1 MKERALRCWTLGG
14 ERITEDV
21 YSQINK
27 GACMKSKLIAAIIL
41 AGVGAGLGAAG
52 GEQTFTGVVSDT
64 MCGKQ
69 HMMKNESPAQCTREC
84 VKSGQADYALLVGD
98 KMYKLKG
105 DKSAIDKYAGEKAT
119 VKGTEKG
126 DTITVSSISASKK

>member
-1 MKERALRCWTLGG
+1 
-14 ERITEDV
+14 
-21 YSQINK
+21 
-27 GACMKSKLIAAIIL
+27 MKSKLIAAIIL
-41 AGVGAGLGAAG
+41 AGVSAGFGAAG

-126 DTITVSSISASKK
+126 DTITVSSISGSKK

>member
-1 MKERALRCWTLGG
+1 MK
-14 ERITEDV
+14 
-21 YSQINK
+21 
-27 GACMKSKLIAAIIL
+27 MKLMVAVIL
-41 AGVGAGLGAAG
+41 AGLAGAFGAPA
-52 GEQTFTGVVSDT
+52 EQTFNGVVTDT

-98 KMYKLKG
+98 KTYKLKG
-105 DKSAIDKYAGEKAT
+105 DKAAFDKYAGEKAT
-119 VKGTEKG
+119 VKGSAQG